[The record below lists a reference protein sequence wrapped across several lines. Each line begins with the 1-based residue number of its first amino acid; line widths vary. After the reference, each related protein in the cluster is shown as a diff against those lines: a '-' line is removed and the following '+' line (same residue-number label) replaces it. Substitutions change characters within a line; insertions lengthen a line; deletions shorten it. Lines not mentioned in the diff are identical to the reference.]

1 MTTEMK
7 QMMKTIF
14 MLAIPVIIENILQV
28 LLGTTDTLFAGK
40 LDGNAIAG
48 IGVTNLV
55 MNIYIAFFTAVGV
68 GTTAIIARKIGD
80 QKLEE
85 AENALKQSVIL
96 GGLIGGGV
104 GIISLCF
111 ANPLLR
117 LLGAAPEVM
126 AYAKPYFMVV
136 AVPCIVLCL
145 MQILSSA
152 LRGAGDTKTPMIAA
166 TVANI
171 INIPLNYILIF
182 GLFRFEGFG
191 IIGAGL
197 ATTLSRILALGILM
211 IKLQAGQSK
220 LRLDFSAS
228 WKIDKKMMGTIGRIG
243 IPAGMEKLIMR
254 LGQLVYGSMIITL
267 GTSSYIAHNVAG
279 TIESYSYLPA
289 MGFGVAATTLVGQQL
304 GAGKI
309 KEAKKYAYMSNL
321 LSTLLMVVIG
331 VIFFIGAPF
340 LASLFTQDVE
350 VQVLVVKVLRIIALF
365 QPLLSLSMIMASAL
379 QGVGDTK
386 FPMYAT
392 LVGIWGIRVAG
403 GYLLAVVLGFGLVG
417 IWLAYALDVSVRG
430 ILMFIRFRKEKWI
443 DIKI

>member
-1 MTTEMK
+1 MTKETK
-7 QMMKTIF
+7 QMMGTIF
-14 MLAIPVIIENILQV
+14 ILAVPVIIENILQV

-48 IGVTNLV
+48 IGVTNLI

-80 QKLEE
+80 QKIDE

-96 GGLIGGGV
+96 GALIGIGV
-104 GIISLCF
+104 GIVSICF
-111 ANPLLR
+111 AEPLLR

-136 AVPCIVLCL
+136 AVPCVVLCL
-145 MQILSSA
+145 MQTLSSA

-166 TVANI
+166 TIANI

-182 GLFRFEGFG
+182 GIFGFEGWG
-191 IIGAGL
+191 IVGAGL
-197 ATTLSRILALGILM
+197 ATTLSRIVALGILAM
-211 IKLQAGQSK
+211 KLQKGQSK
-220 LRLDFSAS
+220 LHLNFKES
-228 WKIDKKMMGTIGRIG
+228 WKIDKEMMGTIGRIG

-289 MGFGVAATTLVGQQL
+289 MGFGVATTTLVGQQL
-304 GAGKI
+304 GARKI
-309 KEAKKYAYMSNL
+309 KDAKKYAYVSNI
-321 LSTLLMVVIG
+321 LSSILMIVIG
-331 VIFFIGAPF
+331 ILFFIGAPF
-340 LASLFTQDVE
+340 LAALFTEDAE
-350 VQVLVVKVLRIIALF
+350 VKLLVVKVLRIIALF

-379 QGVGDTK
+379 QGAGDTK

-403 GYLLAVVLGFGLVG
+403 GYLLAVVFGLGLVG

-430 ILMFIRFRKEKWI
+430 ILMFLRFRKAKWAQI
-443 DIKI
+443 II

>member
-1 MTTEMK
+1 MTIETK
-7 QMMKTIF
+7 QMMRTIF
-14 MLAIPVIIENILQV
+14 LLAIPVIIENILQV
-28 LLGTTDTLFAGK
+28 LLGTTDTLFAGR

-48 IGVTNLV
+48 IGVTNLI

-80 QKLEE
+80 QNQEE

-96 GGLIGGGV
+96 GSLIGLGV
-104 GIISLCF
+104 GIVSICF
-111 ANPLLR
+111 AEPLLR

-126 AYAKPYFMVV
+126 NYAKPYFMVV

-166 TVANI
+166 TIANI

-182 GLFRFEGFG
+182 GLFDFEGFG

-211 IKLQAGQSK
+211 MKLQAGQSK
-220 LRLDFSAS
+220 LRLNFRTS
-228 WKIDKKMMGTIGRIG
+228 WKIDKEMMGRIGRIG

-304 GAGKI
+304 GAGQI
-309 KEAKKYAYMSNL
+309 KKAKKYAYMSNL
-321 LSTLLMVVIG
+321 ISTLLMSVIG
-331 VIFFIGAPF
+331 ILFFIGAPF
-340 LASLFTQDVE
+340 LAGLFTEDIE
-350 VQVLVVKVLRIIALF
+350 VKLLVVKVLRIIALF

-392 LVGIWGIRVAG
+392 LIGIWGIRVVG
-403 GYLLAVVLGFGLVG
+403 GYLLAVVFGFGLVG

-430 ILMFIRFRKEKWI
+430 ILMFIRFKKEKWI
-443 DIKI
+443 HIKI